1 MEVNRGIYL
10 LRPKGAVYSLSENN
24 PNRIDKAIKVNF
36 RFVKFGKTEISFEKR
51 KKDYQKIFGEKFI
64 FQPVLYVE
72 DLSKIKKIEQEI
84 KILLSEFLVVNPK
97 TNRKLEWFK
106 DIPLITIQR
115 YIVKKFIKNNH

>member
-24 PNRIDKAIKVNF
+24 PNRADKAINVNF

-51 KKDYQKIFGEKFI
+51 RKDYQKIFGDKFI
-64 FQPVLYVE
+64 FEPVLYIK
-72 DLSKIKKIEQEI
+72 DLSKIKKIEKEI
-84 KILLSEFLVVNPK
+84 KKLFSKFLVVNPK
-97 TNRKLEWFK
+97 TNKKLEWLK

-115 YIVKKFIKNNH
+115 YIVKKFRRV